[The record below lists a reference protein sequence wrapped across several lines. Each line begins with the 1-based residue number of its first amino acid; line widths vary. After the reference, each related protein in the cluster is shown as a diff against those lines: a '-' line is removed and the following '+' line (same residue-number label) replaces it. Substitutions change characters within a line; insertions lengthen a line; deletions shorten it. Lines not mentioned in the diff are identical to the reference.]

1 MPTPPTKR
9 SSKGLRQYH
18 SYRLIQEDVKVPH
31 YKRKR
36 PGGRYCVIG
45 NFIKNYWVDTYSD
58 EFDKEF
64 EVRTLS
70 EQGFS
75 IGKGSLNLDSLKHR
89 GIEWATLHYMCI
101 YIVMLIVAKTAV
113 EIGDLTLQDA

>member
-1 MPTPPTKR
+1 M
-9 SSKGLRQYH
+9 
-18 SYRLIQEDVKVPH
+18 
-31 YKRKR
+31 
-36 PGGRYCVIG
+36 
-45 NFIKNYWVDTYSD
+45 DTYSD